1 MIAAKDDQFDT
12 AKGCF
17 FFFFFFFSFFFLFF
31 SLFFLFSYLNP
42 TTTLLHYTFLQLLRL
57 LVASLFFSFSPPPP
71 PFLRRS
77 IHLIEESKFLW
88 ARSVAPI
95 LSIVLPQTSHSL
107 FLFFSFPRDLWMI
120 FTRTF
125 QPPSFTSLIFLPS
138 IRSFPSPLSSH
149 LGSSEKKKKKRS
161 SNLFPRSFGK
171 TEVPP
176 VFSFPFLDA
185 RHPPEGNPQQDP
197 LNQGG
202 EGRRLAPDL
211 PVLRRA

>member
-1 MIAAKDDQFDT
+1 M
-12 AKGCF
+12 
-17 FFFFFFFSFFFLFF
+17 
-31 SLFFLFSYLNP
+31 LFFL
-42 TTTLLHYTFLQLLRL
+42 LLLLLLLFPLLLPLLPLLVLKPNHYTIALHLFTITRL

-107 FLFFSFPRDLWMI
+107 FLFFSFPLWMI

-149 LGSSEKKKKKRS
+149 LGFSEKKRRKGLRTSFLVRLEKPR
-161 SNLFPRSFGK
+161 FPQ
-171 TEVPP
+171 
-176 VFSFPFLDA
+176 FSLSPFST
-185 RHPPEGNPQQDP
+185 QDIP
-197 LNQGG
+197 RKEIRNRIL
-202 EGRRLAPDL
+202 
-211 PVLRRA
+211 

>member
-1 MIAAKDDQFDT
+1 M
-12 AKGCF
+12 
-17 FFFFFFFSFFFLFF
+17 
-31 SLFFLFSYLNP
+31 LFFL
-42 TTTLLHYTFLQLLRL
+42 LLLLLLLFPLLLPLLPLLVLKPNHYTIALHLFTITRL

-88 ARSVAPI
+88 ARSIAPI

-107 FLFFSFPRDLWMI
+107 FLFFSFPLWMI

>member
-1 MIAAKDDQFDT
+1 M
-12 AKGCF
+12 
-17 FFFFFFFSFFFLFF
+17 
-31 SLFFLFSYLNP
+31 LFFL
-42 TTTLLHYTFLQLLRL
+42 LLLLLLLFPLLLPLLPLLVLKPNHYTIALHLFTITRL

-107 FLFFSFPRDLWMI
+107 FLFFSFPLWMI

-138 IRSFPSPLSSH
+138 IRSFPSFILSLLISDPP
-149 LGSSEKKKKKRS
+149 KKKRRKGLRTS
-161 SNLFPRSFGK
+161 FLVRLEKPRFPQ
-171 TEVPP
+171 
-176 VFSFPFLDA
+176 FSLSPFST
-185 RHPPEGNPQQDP
+185 QDIP
-197 LNQGG
+197 RKEIRNRIL
-202 EGRRLAPDL
+202 
-211 PVLRRA
+211 

>member
-1 MIAAKDDQFDT
+1 M
-12 AKGCF
+12 
-17 FFFFFFFSFFFLFF
+17 
-31 SLFFLFSYLNP
+31 LFFL
-42 TTTLLHYTFLQLLRL
+42 LLLLLLLFPLLLPLLPLLVLKPNHYTIALHLFTITRL

-107 FLFFSFPRDLWMI
+107 FLFFSFPLWMI

-149 LGSSEKKKKKRS
+149 LGSSEKKKEEKVFEPLS
-161 SNLFPRSFGK
+161 SFVWKNRGSPSFLFPLSRRK
-171 TEVPP
+171 TSPGRKSATGSSKP
-176 VFSFPFLDA
+176 
-185 RHPPEGNPQQDP
+185 G
-197 LNQGG
+197 
-202 EGRRLAPDL
+202 GRRPT
-211 PVLRRA
+211 PGS

>member
-1 MIAAKDDQFDT
+1 M
-12 AKGCF
+12 
-17 FFFFFFFSFFFLFF
+17 
-31 SLFFLFSYLNP
+31 LFFL
-42 TTTLLHYTFLQLLRL
+42 LLLLLLLFPLLLPLLPLLVLKPNHYTIALHLFTITRL

-71 PFLRRS
+71 PFLRRF

-88 ARSVAPI
+88 ARSVTPI
-95 LSIVLPQTSHSL
+95 LSIVLPQISHSL
-107 FLFFSFPRDLWMI
+107 FLFFSFPLWMI

-149 LGSSEKKKKKRS
+149 LLRKKKKKKRS